1 GTTDFAN
8 PVPQYALR
16 RSGTNLLLVDGHR
29 LVGAGILQ
37 TTPDPSAIPVIA
49 LQQVQ
54 ILPDGASA
62 IYGADAVNGV
72 VNLITREGFNGVE
85 TRASGSDAHDYNSYD
100 LSQMLGKTWQGGNI
114 LAAYEYTSNSHLAF
128 DQLSFYHGNL

>member
-29 LVGAGILQ
+29 LVGAGVLQ
-37 TTPDPSAIPVIA
+37 TTPDPSAVPVIA

-62 IYGADAVNGV
+62 MYGADAVNGV
-72 VNLITREGFNGVE
+72 VNLITREDFDGAE
-85 TRASGSDAHDYNSYD
+85 TRAGASYAHGYHSFD
-100 LSQMLGKTWQGGNI
+100 LSQMLGKTWHTGNI
-114 LAAYEYTSNSHLAF
+114 LVAYEYTWNTP
-128 DQLSFYHGNL
+128 